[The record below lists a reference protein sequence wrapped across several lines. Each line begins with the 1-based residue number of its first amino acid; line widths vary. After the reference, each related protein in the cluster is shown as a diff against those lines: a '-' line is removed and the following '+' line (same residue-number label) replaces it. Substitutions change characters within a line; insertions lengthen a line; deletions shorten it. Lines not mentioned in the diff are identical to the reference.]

1 MTTPPVDPSAFT
13 AFEHEGWQRVADRY
27 HSRFQDVTT
36 QSLAPLLDAVGAGQG
51 VRLLDVASGPG
62 YVAAAAA
69 RRGAQATGV
78 DFAASMVALASRLH
92 PDVEFHEGDAQA
104 LTFPDASF
112 DAVVMNYGILHL
124 AEPERALREAY
135 RVLQPGGR
143 LAFTVWAPPS
153 EARGFGIVM
162 EAIERH
168 GDMNVPIPPG
178 PPFNRFS
185 DPAECERALRAA
197 GFTAPR
203 TVRLEQVWRVTELD
217 RFAAEFKESS
227 VRTGALLRAQT
238 PEAWTAIRR
247 AVREALEGFRQG
259 DVAVLPLPAILASA
273 TKP

>member
-1 MTTPPVDPSAFT
+1 MTTPPVDPVAFT

-27 HSRFQDVTT
+27 HGRFHDVTT
-36 QSLAPLLDAVGAGQG
+36 QSIGPLLDAVGTGPG

-62 YVAAAAA
+62 YVAVAAAQ
-69 RRGAQATGV
+69 RGAQATGV

-92 PDVEFHEGDAQA
+92 PGVEFHEGDAQA

-135 RVLQPGGR
+135 RVLRRGGR
-143 LAFTVWAPPS
+143 FAFTVWAAPS

-168 GDMNVPIPPG
+168 GDTNVPIPPG
-178 PPFNRFS
+178 PPFFRFA
-185 DPAECERALRAA
+185 DPAECERTLRVV

-217 RFAAEFKESS
+217 RFVDEFRESS

-238 PEAWTAIRR
+238 PEAWAAIRR
-247 AVREALEGFRQG
+247 AVREAIEGFRQG
-259 DVAVLPLPAILASA
+259 EVAVLPLPAILAFG